1 MTVISFLPV
10 SVIYAIVSPPIGESI
25 PATSPPSRYNLL
37 AMATQTATAQP
48 KHTKRT
54 KQQAEPTPLPEHIQ
68 ASLQR
73 LQQLK
78 LPPEDGDRQGI
89 ESD

>member
-1 MTVISFLPV
+1 
-10 SVIYAIVSPPIGESI
+10 
-25 PATSPPSRYNLL
+25 
-37 AMATQTATAQP
+37 MATQLATAKP

>member
-1 MTVISFLPV
+1 
-10 SVIYAIVSPPIGESI
+10 
-25 PATSPPSRYNLL
+25 
-37 AMATQTATAQP
+37 MATQTATAQP
-48 KHTKRT
+48 KHTKHTKRT
-54 KQQAEPTPLPEHIQ
+54 KQQAEPTLLPEHIQ

-78 LPPEDGDRQGI
+78 LPPEEGDRQGI